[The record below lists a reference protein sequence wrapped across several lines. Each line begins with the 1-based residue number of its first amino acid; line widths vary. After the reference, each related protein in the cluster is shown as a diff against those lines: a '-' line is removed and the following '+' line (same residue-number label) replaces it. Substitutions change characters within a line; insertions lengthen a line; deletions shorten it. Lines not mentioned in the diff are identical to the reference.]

1 MSTGTDC
8 AVLSEPMSEAQTVE
22 NNSPELILA
31 FVCTG
36 NTCRSPMAAAL
47 FEYLNARQPLPLP
60 VRAESAGLMAAEGA
74 PASANAKRALDE
86 DYPGIRDLSEHRA
99 RGLNAELIERA
110 GLLLTMESSHAEYL
124 RYILPEY
131 AHKIAGIY
139 EYALDR
145 SDGSVADPYGGDLE
159 VYRATARE
167 IHNLIVELLP
177 RLRREINAASGK

>member
-1 MSTGTDC
+1 MSTEAEC
-8 AVLSEPMSEAQTVE
+8 AVATEPMSVAQARE
-22 NNSPELILA
+22 NNLPELALV

-47 FEYLNARQPLPLP
+47 FEYLNAKQPLPLP

-86 DYPGIRDLSEHRA
+86 DYPGIRDLSGHRA
-99 RGLNAELIERA
+99 TGLNAELIERV
-110 GLLLTMESSHAEYL
+110 GLILTMEASHAEYL
-124 RYILPEY
+124 RRILPEY

-139 EYALDR
+139 EYALDER
-145 SDGSVADPYGGDLE
+145 DRSVADPYRGDLE

-167 IHNLIVELLP
+167 IHDLIVELFP
-177 RLRREINAASGK
+177 RLRREINAANGK